1 VWTPIVFLGL
11 MILLGWV
18 FGWVLGLVLLLAATL
33 YVHYDAKKYGVESH
47 AWLTLLFAIIGL
59 PLHAN
64 ELHKLRKAQQT
75 GQVRTLVEPTAKPQ
89 PSVNGRQ
96 VADVVKP
103 TKFCRECGAKIPRD
117 STYCEECGA
126 RLA

>member
-1 VWTPIVFLGL
+1 MIFLGFFFSWVGGLLGL
-11 MILLGWV
+11 MG
-18 FGWVLGLVLLLAATL
+18 ATI

-103 TKFCRECGAKIPRD
+103 TKFCRGCGASIPRD
-117 STYCEECGA
+117 STFCEECGTK
-126 RLA
+126 LGPTPIP